1 MNEDYQTAIL
11 LLTVNYLPNM
21 KRAEI
26 PRVSAF
32 DILFQFS
39 FPKPRQNFR
48 LYRTAFPLRP
58 VRSDLPPE
66 RSSRIYDLQMPEAGL
81 NFRLC
86 RTAFPCARYG
96 RTYLRNAPHAY
107 MISNVRSRVKL
118 SLVSIEI
125 PGLSAAGRD
134 YRYLRICVERS
145 SSRFISFFATFL
157 DDSSASSY

>member
-48 LYRTAFPLRP
+48 LR
-58 VRSDLPPE
+58 
-66 RSSRIYDLQMPEAGL
+66 
-81 NFRLC
+81 

-118 SLVSIEI
+118 SLVPIEI